1 MDYFFYYNSLA
12 YYKLG
17 NIEQYEKNLVS
28 CFNVL
33 QFEVNDKKI
42 EKFTNLIDKDYDISF
57 EEFVTDYYQNRK
69 NKITE

>member
-1 MDYFFYYNSLA
+1 
-12 YYKLG
+12 
-17 NIEQYEKNLVS
+17 
-28 CFNVL
+28 L